1 MAMFGSKKKDG
12 DGPTRIG
19 GGPAEDIPAR
29 APAAQPQQ
37 ASVGR
42 MPASPAMPDL
52 PRRLAEVPGAPARR
66 ADGRVDPRAAEA
78 RPADPKASATEDKKL
93 IVGRDIHLSGEI
105 KSCDRLVVEGQ
116 VEAQLNGCRSV
127 EIAGAGLF
135 KGSAEIDVAD
145 ISGRFEGDLTVRSR
159 LIVRSSGRI
168 VGSIRYGQIEVERGG
183 VVSGKI
189 ELLQNGGASGA
200 EGAGTA
206 GERDSG
212 GASGSGGWLLPDDSS
227 TSGTS
232 RS

>member
-12 DGPTRIG
+12 DGTSRIG
-19 GGPAEDIPAR
+19 GSPGEDVPAR
-29 APAAQPQQ
+29 APMAQPSQPQ
-37 ASVGR
+37 AGR
-42 MPASPAMPDL
+42 MPASPAMPEL

-66 ADGRVDPRAAEA
+66 PDSRFGAEA
-78 RPADPKASATEDKKL
+78 AKPASAEPKASVTEDKKL

-159 LIVRSSGRI
+159 LIVRASGRI

-189 ELLQNGGASGA
+189 ELLQGAEAGARPEGSEGAS
-200 EGAGTA
+200 
-206 GERDSG
+206 
-212 GASGSGGWLLPDDSS
+212 ASGSSEGGGWLLPDDKPAGEA
-227 TSGTS
+227 T